1 VGRGADDPYLI
12 LGIDELVSDE
22 GLKKAYRRA
31 AAANHP
37 DRIVARGLPPE
48 MTALAT
54 HKMAMINRAY
64 AQIQAHR
71 KKRRAILL

>member
-1 VGRGADDPYLI
+1 LR
-12 LGIDELVSDE
+12 
-22 GLKKAYRRA
+22 KAYRRA

-64 AQIQAHR
+64 ARIKAER
-71 KKRRAILL
+71 KKHQAILL